1 MMTQEKLLNFFMTG
15 PFDSH
20 LPHAPVSK
28 LPGGPEMRTAVRKL
42 VSLKVRLL
50 LESGVILDGRSNDL
64 STGGIGLL
72 LQQPLA
78 LQSVVQVA
86 VQLPMLNGSDQYNG
100 HVRYEVVTSSGKV
113 VFQILRGDNYQVGLQ
128 WLNLGSKELSL
139 LKAFVN
145 HHAEP
150 APRI

>member
-1 MMTQEKLLNFFMTG
+1 MTG

-20 LPHAPVSK
+20 LPHALLSK

-50 LESGVILDGRSNDL
+50 LDGGVILDGRTQDL

-72 LQQPLA
+72 LQNPLSP
-78 LQSVVQVA
+78 QSLVKVA
-86 VQLPMLNGSDQYNG
+86 VQLPTLNGSDPYNG
-100 HVRYEVVTSSGKV
+100 QVQYDVVTGSGKV
-113 VFQILRGDNYQVGLQ
+113 VFQILRGDNYLIGLQ

-145 HHAEP
+145 HTAKP
-150 APRI
+150 APKI